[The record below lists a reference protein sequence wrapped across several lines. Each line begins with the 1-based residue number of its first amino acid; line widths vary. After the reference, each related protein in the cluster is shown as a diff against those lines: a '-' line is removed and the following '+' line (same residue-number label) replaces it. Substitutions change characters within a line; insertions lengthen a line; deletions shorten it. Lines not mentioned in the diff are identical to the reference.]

1 MDSSPSQ
8 RHRDVP
14 KWKGSHHLSEEE
26 ESAMN
31 IKTIGLD
38 IAKNVFQLHG
48 VDVNGKTVLRK
59 QLRRDKVLEFFANAT
74 PCLIGLEACS
84 GAHYWARELIKLGHD
99 SRLISPQF
107 VKPYVKGNKNDAND
121 AEAICEA
128 VGRPAMRFVPIKSIE
143 QQDIQMLHRVR
154 SGLVKERTALANR
167 IRGLLAEY
175 GIIVAIGL
183 VKVRQQLPDILEDAE
198 NGLTMAARTVFA
210 DLQEQL
216 IELDR
221 QVTAYD
227 DKIQTVHR
235 ASEASQRLSTVPG
248 IGPITATA
256 LLAALGDG
264 KAFGSARQVAAWLG
278 LVPRQDSSGGKPKL
292 LGISKRGDVYLRT
305 LLIHGG
311 RAVVNAAAKKDD
323 AQSRWINEL
332 VKRRNINIAAVAV
345 ANKNA
350 RIVWALLTKSEKYGV
365 SASSSV

>member
-1 MDSSPSQ
+1 
-8 RHRDVP
+8 
-14 KWKGSHHLSEEE
+14 
-26 ESAMN
+26 MN

-59 QLRRDKVLEFFANAT
+59 QLKRDKLLEFFANLL

-99 SRLISPQF
+99 ARLISPQF

-175 GIIVAIGL
+175 GIIVPIGL
-183 VKVRQQLPDILEDAE
+183 VKVRQQLPDILEDAD
-198 NGLTMAARTVFA
+198 NGLTMAARVIFA
-210 DLQEQL
+210 DLQDQL
-216 IELDR
+216 IELDK
-221 QVTAYD
+221 QVTTYG
-227 DKIQTVHR
+227 DKIQAVHH
-235 ASEASQRLSTVPG
+235 ASEVSQRLSDVPG

-256 LLAALGDG
+256 LLAALGDV
-264 KAFGSARQVAAWLG
+264 FLC
-278 LVPRQDSSGGKPKL
+278 
-292 LGISKRGDVYLRT
+292 T

-350 RIVWALLTKSEKYGV
+350 RIVWALLTKSVEYGV
-365 SASSSV
+365 SAPSRV

>member
-1 MDSSPSQ
+1 
-8 RHRDVP
+8 VP
-14 KWKGSHHLSEEE
+14 KWKGSHHLTEEE
-26 ESAMN
+26 ESTMN

-38 IAKNVFQLHG
+38 IAKHVFQLHG
-48 VDVNGKTVLRK
+48 VDSNGKTMLRK
-59 QLRRDKVLEFFANAT
+59 QLKRDKLLEYFANLR

-99 SRLISPQF
+99 ARLISPQF

-175 GIIVAIGL
+175 GIIVAKGL

-216 IELDR
+216 IELDK
-221 QVTAYD
+221 QVTTYCE
-227 DKIQTVHR
+227 KIQAVHR
-235 ASEASQRLSTVPG
+235 TSEVSQRLSDVPG

-256 LLAALGDG
+256 ILAALGDG

-350 RIVWALLTKSEKYGV
+350 RIIWALLTKSAEYSV
-365 SASSSV
+365 SAPGSV

>member
-1 MDSSPSQ
+1 
-8 RHRDVP
+8 
-14 KWKGSHHLSEEE
+14 
-26 ESAMN
+26 MN
-31 IKTIGLD
+31 VMTIGLD

-59 QLRRDKVLEFFANAT
+59 QLKRNQVLAFFANLS
-74 PCLIGLEACS
+74 PCRIGLEACS

-99 SRLISPQF
+99 ARLISPQF

-175 GIIVAIGL
+175 GIIVVIGI
-183 VKVRQQLPDILEDAE
+183 VKLRQQLPDILEDAE
-198 NGLTMAARTVFA
+198 NGLTMAARTIFA
-210 DLQEQL
+210 DLQGQL
-216 IELDR
+216 LELDK
-221 QVTAYD
+221 QVAAYG
-227 DKIQTVHR
+227 DKIQAVHC
-235 ASEASQRLSTVPG
+235 ASDVSQRLGGVPG

-256 LLAALGDG
+256 LLASLGDG
-264 KAFGSARQVAAWLG
+264 KAFASARQVAAWLG
-278 LVPRQDSSGGKPKL
+278 LVPRQDSSGGKPRL

-305 LLIHGG
+305 LLIHGA
-311 RAVVNAAAKKDD
+311 RAVVTAAAQKDD
-323 AQSRWINEL
+323 SQSRWINDL
-332 VKRRNINIAAVAV
+332 VKRRNANIAAVAV

-350 RIVWALLTKSEKYGV
+350 RIVWALLTKSENYDV
-365 SASSSV
+365 SAQASV

>member
-14 KWKGSHHLSEEE
+14 KWKGSHHLTEEE

-48 VDVNGKTVLRK
+48 VDSNGKTMLRK
-59 QLRRDKVLEFFANAT
+59 QLKRDKLLEFFANLT
-74 PCLIGLEACS
+74 PCLIGMEACS

-99 SRLISPQF
+99 ARLISPQF

-175 GIIVAIGL
+175 GIIVPIGL
-183 VKVRQQLPDILEDAE
+183 VKVRQALPDILEDAD
-198 NGLTMAARTVFA
+198 NGLTMAARVIFA
-210 DLQEQL
+210 DLQDQL
-216 IELDR
+216 VELDK
-221 QVTAYD
+221 QVTTYG
-227 DKIQTVHR
+227 DKIQDVHR
-235 ASEASQRLSTVPG
+235 ASEVSQRLSDVPG
-248 IGPITATA
+248 IGPNHCHRHIGCARGWQGLWISTTGCR
-256 LLAALGDG
+256 LAGPGA
-264 KAFGSARQVAAWLG
+264 KARFQWWQA
-278 LVPRQDSSGGKPKL
+278 
-292 LGISKRGDVYLRT
+292 
-305 LLIHGG
+305 
-311 RAVVNAAAKKDD
+311 
-323 AQSRWINEL
+323 
-332 VKRRNINIAAVAV
+332 
-345 ANKNA
+345 
-350 RIVWALLTKSEKYGV
+350 
-365 SASSSV
+365 